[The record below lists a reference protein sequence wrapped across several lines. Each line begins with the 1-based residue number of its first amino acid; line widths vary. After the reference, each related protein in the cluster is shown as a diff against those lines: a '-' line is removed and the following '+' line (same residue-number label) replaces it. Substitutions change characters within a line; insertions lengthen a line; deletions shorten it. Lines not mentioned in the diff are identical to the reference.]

1 MCTRPR
7 GGSSSLAAVPQP
19 KARSR
24 GPQCSLPGPHL
35 TACLR
40 RCRAGRSRSGPVGP
54 PPPDPSEQP
63 GRPARVPGRA
73 AGRPGRGLAS
83 VCAPQPGS
91 RGGGDW
97 PGRVGGRALL
107 SRASRLSSA
116 GGASFPR
123 PLRLAPLFSPG
134 PLRPAA
140 EPRRRLGSAWGC
152 APGSRR
158 RRRAGRCSQSRAPW
172 QCQVRAP
179 ARVGNPR
186 GGSGGPRSLR
196 CALAAS
202 RAGSVL
208 PRSALSLP
216 THLSGFLFTLPP
228 LCPFSLPLVLSL
240 PISSAFFFFY
250 LAPLSPFPL
259 SFPLPL
265 PCSPLLS
272 SPPPAVLLPAPVSF
286 LLSSS
291 SRLSPWSP
299 AALWLLF
306 SGEQTA
312 CQVCTSAGGGGWE
325 KEGRS
330 YLTMG
335 PFRRR
340 ERNGKGPLSSS
351 FPAAPP
357 YLDCSW

>member
-7 GGSSSLAAVPQP
+7 GSSSLAAVPQP

-35 TACLR
+35 TACLC
-40 RCRAGRSRSGPVGP
+40 RCRAGRSCSGPVGP

-202 RAGSVL
+202 PAGSVL

-228 LCPFSLPLVLSL
+228 LCPFSLPLLLSL

-272 SPPPAVLLPAPVSF
+272 SSCCPPARSCFLPSLLFVPPVSLVPCCPLASF
-286 LLSSS
+286 LWGANGLS
-291 SRLSPWSP
+291 
-299 AALWLLF
+299 
-306 SGEQTA
+306 GVY
-312 CQVCTSAGGGGWE
+312 VCWGGGE

-357 YLDCSW
+357 YLYCSW